1 MNKFDFTFILLTY
14 RGKILLTTQ
23 ENNLIALKN
32 FLWNF
37 IGGVKE
43 QNKSELETITKLVES
58 ETGIKLPSVHFLSKQ
73 RIKDITEY
81 FYWAELTDDNVNNIE
96 RGEGRLIN
104 FYSFS
109 EIKKLLLT
117 DSTKLFISKHHDL
130 LEPSS

>member
-1 MNKFDFTFILLTY
+1 MNKFDFTFILLKY
-14 RGKILLTTQ
+14 RGKILLTAK
-23 ENNLIALKN
+23 ENNLIDLKN

-43 QNKSELETITKLVES
+43 QNKSELETIIKLVEN
-58 ETGIKLPSVHFLSKQ
+58 ETGIKLPSAHFLSRQ

-81 FYWAELTDDNVNNIE
+81 FYFAELSDDNVNNME
-96 RGEGRLIN
+96 RLEGRLIS

-117 DSTKLFISKHHDL
+117 DSTKLFISKHGDI
-130 LEPSS
+130 LEQS